1 MSTMRGPTSGRI
13 IDSRFYCRDPSL
25 VAPELLG
32 KQLIRRLDENLLGG
46 LIVEMEAYYG
56 AEDPAS
62 RAFRGLKSFNRM
74 MWMEPGR
81 AFIYNVHRYW
91 MFNVVAHEPGGVGAI
106 LVRAIEPLYGVDVMM
121 KNRPVKNIRDLTS
134 GPGRLSEALAIDK
147 RLNGAYLTEEDSE
160 IFILD
165 NDLRMEVETSH
176 RIGVRRDLE
185 KELRFFV
192 RGNPYISR

>member
-1 MSTMRGPTSGRI
+1 MEGPTSGRI
-13 IDSRFYCRDPSL
+13 LDSGFYCRDPSL
-25 VAPELLG
+25 VAVELLG
-32 KQLIRRLDENLLGG
+32 KQLVRRLDENLLGG
-46 LIVEMEAYYG
+46 LIVEVEAYYG

-91 MFNVVAHEPGGVGAI
+91 MFNVVAHESGGVGAI
-106 LVRAIEPLYGVDVMM
+106 LVRAIEPLYGVDMMM

-147 RLNGAYLTEEDSE
+147 RFNGAYLTEEDSE

-165 NDLRMEVETSH
+165 NNLRMEVETSH

-192 RGNPYISR
+192 RGNPYVSR

>member
-1 MSTMRGPTSGRI
+1 MKGPTSGRI
-13 IDSRFYCRDPSL
+13 LDGRFYCRDPSL
-25 VAPELLG
+25 VASELLG
-32 KQLIRRLDENLLGG
+32 KQLVRRLDGNLLGG
-46 LIVEMEAYYG
+46 LIVEVEAYYG

-62 RAFRGLKSFNRM
+62 RAFRGLKSFNMM

-106 LVRAIEPLYGVDVMM
+106 LVRAIEPLYGVDIMM

-147 RLNGAYLTEEDSE
+147 RLDGVYLTEEDSE

-165 NDLRMEVETSH
+165 NPLRMEVETSH

-192 RGNPYISR
+192 RGNPYVSC

>member
-1 MSTMRGPTSGRI
+1 MSTVKGPASGRI
-13 IDSRFYCRDPSL
+13 LDGRFYCRDPSL
-25 VAPELLG
+25 VALGLLG
-32 KQLIRRLDENLLGG
+32 KQLVRRLDENLLGG
-46 LIVEMEAYYG
+46 LIVEVEAYYG

-91 MFNVVAHEPGGVGAI
+91 MFNVVAHEPGEVGAV

-147 RLNGAYLTEEDSE
+147 RLNGAYLTGEDSE

-165 NDLRMEVETSH
+165 NNLRMEVETSH

-192 RGNPYISR
+192 KGNPYISR